1 MICDKCE
8 SLFCKCF
15 MHIHKRQPAGK
26 SYKLLKDDHAP
37 HSDKQTLEEKRE
49 YDRLYYQRTKHL
61 KKVKDHE
68 GR

>member
-1 MICDKCE
+1 
-8 SLFCKCF
+8 